1 MSTHNALR
9 QFKVSATDISTEI
22 IALVLEKVTFDLE
35 INQAL
40 VVRVLKFSRLVCTV
54 ASSNES

>member
-9 QFKVSATDISTEI
+9 ELKVSATDISTEI
-22 IALVLEKVTFDLE
+22 ITLVLEKVTFDLE
-35 INQAL
+35 ITQAL
-40 VVRVLKFSRLVCTV
+40 LVRVLKFSRLVCTD